1 MSLQRLEKASNLDI
15 SFAAIPGRAT
25 VDEVELRELSKSM
38 ADQFAKSLIRQGWID
53 PRNKSEDEIER
64 DAASYMA
71 EIVEGRVSL
80 VFVTDHRD
88 DLSAKAREFLNVGE
102 LDLACCYTQRG
113 LNIGLM
119 VSSWLLANI
128 TGCLDK
134 R

>member
-1 MSLQRLEKASNLDI
+1 MDI

-80 VFVTDHRD
+80 VFVTDPP
-88 DLSAKAREFLNVGE
+88 
-102 LDLACCYTQRG
+102 
-113 LNIGLM
+113 
-119 VSSWLLANI
+119 
-128 TGCLDK
+128 
-134 R
+134 